1 MIRRLPI
8 RLKLTLA
15 FTIVMAVVLTATGFF
30 LYLRLRTELDHNLA
44 QGLHSRLGVVSSQL
58 QRGESGVK
66 EAARSGDHQRP
77 DGTGFS
83 QILERNGTVLAST
96 EGLGHHA
103 LLTPAQARRAASVSS
118 SFDLDSDLADL
129 GPVRLLASPVPT
141 PNKALVAIVG
151 VSLEDR
157 NQTLSNLRALL
168 FVGEPIALLLAA
180 LAAYGVIGGA
190 LRPVEAM
197 RTRAAAISSDDLG
210 QRLPLSS
217 GRDELRRLGETL
229 NEMLGRLEAGL
240 TRERAFVADASHE
253 FRTPLTML
261 KTELELMKQERPVG
275 KAFDQA
281 LTSAIGDTN
290 RLARLT
296 DDLLM
301 LARADRDR
309 LPPSEESI
317 EIPGL
322 LAEVAGRYSKANV
335 AVPAGRVEASA
346 PLTIVAGRARLEQ
359 ALTNLVDNALRYGAP
374 PVQLTATERDGTIE
388 LHVTDEGPGFPQPF
402 LHHAF
407 ERFTQADASHG
418 NEGTGLGLAIT
429 RVIAESHDGTAH
441 AANRPTGGAD
451 VWIAIPAGQ
460 GD

>member
-1 MIRRLPI
+1 
-8 RLKLTLA
+8 
-15 FTIVMAVVLTATGFF
+15 MAVVLTATGFF

-44 QGLHSRLGVVSSQL
+44 QGLRSRLGVVSSQL

-66 EAARSGDHQRP
+66 EAARSGDQQRR

-83 QILERNGTVLAST
+83 QILERNGTVLAGT
-96 EGLGHHA
+96 EGLWHHA
-103 LLTPAQARRAASVSS
+103 LLTPAQIRRAASVSS

-168 FVGEPIALLLAA
+168 LVGEPIALLLAA
-180 LAAYGVIGGA
+180 LAAYGVIAGA

-197 RTRAAAISSDDLG
+197 RIRAGAISSDDLG
-210 QRLPLSS
+210 RRLPLSS

-229 NEMLGRLEAGL
+229 NEMLARLEAGL

-275 KAFDQA
+275 TAFDQA

-296 DDLLM
+296 DDLLV

-309 LPPSEESI
+309 LPLSEESI

-322 LAEVAGRYSKANV
+322 LAEVAGRYSKAIV

-346 PLTIVAGRARLEQ
+346 PSTIVADRARLEQ

-374 PVQLTATERDGTIE
+374 PVRLTATERDGSVE
-388 LHVTDEGPGFPQPF
+388 LHVTDEGPGFPQEF
-402 LHHAF
+402 LPHAF

-429 RVIAESHDGTAH
+429 RVIAESHGGTAH
-441 AANRPTGGAD
+441 AANSATGGAD